1 MKTFNPQPVI
11 AILQKLV
18 DNPRLDREQLDEA
31 IENLEDG
38 KKAID
43 PGDDEGIDRVDEIQ
57 DYLQYVLTAKN
68 PLLEEVK
75 EELVNLIH
83 DLQQLTKPF

>member
-57 DYLQYVLTAKN
+57 EYLQYVLTAKN